1 MQNFFYCHVTN
12 SKFWKGGTEEEK
24 NKKYKKKQSVF
35 RALEEDGRGY
45 GLKSNT
51 AGWEKEMRACVTGW
65 TKEREMALS

>member
-1 MQNFFYCHVTN
+1 MRLLQHNRYQVLEGERML
-12 SKFWKGGTEEEK
+12 KKI
-24 NKKYKKKQSVF
+24 KKYKKKQSVF